1 MESKSN
7 MRKIMILDDEEDIAL
22 LFKEGFEI
30 IGFYNVAV
38 YNDPIKAL
46 YEIIS
51 NTYDLILID
60 IIMPNMN
67 GLEFYSNLK
76 KTEKE
81 SGSKV
86 CFFSAG
92 EFSEDRIR
100 DMFPDLRN
108 QKTILIRKPIRI
120 KELLIKI
127 DEIMDEKPEI

>member
-7 MRKIMILDDEEDIAL
+7 MKKIMILDDEEDIAL
-22 LFKEGFEI
+22 LFKEGLEI

-46 YEIIS
+46 YEIKS
-51 NTYDLILID
+51 NTYDVILID

-67 GLEFYSNLK
+67 GLEFYANLK

-81 SGSKV
+81 AGSKV

-100 DMFPDLRN
+100 DMFPDLKN
-108 QKTILIRKPIRI
+108 QKTILIHKPVRI

-127 DEIMDEKPEI
+127 DEIMYEKTEI

>member
-1 MESKSN
+1 
-7 MRKIMILDDEEDIAL
+7 MRKIMILDDEEDIAI
-22 LFKEGFEI
+22 LFKEGLEI

-46 YEIIS
+46 YEIKS

-60 IIMPNMN
+60 IVMPIMN

-81 SGSKV
+81 LGSKV

-100 DMFPDLRN
+100 DMFPGLKN
-108 QKTILIRKPIRI
+108 QKTILIRKPITI

-127 DEIMDEKPEI
+127 NQIMYEKSEI

>member
-1 MESKSN
+1 

-22 LFKEGFEI
+22 LFKEGLEI
-30 IGFYNVAV
+30 IGFYSVVV

-46 YEIIS
+46 YEIKS
-51 NTYDLILID
+51 KTYDLILID

-67 GLEFYSNLK
+67 GLEFYANLK
-76 KTEKE
+76 KMEKE

-100 DMFPDLRN
+100 GMFPDLKN
-108 QKTILIRKPIRI
+108 QKTILIHKPIRI

-127 DEIMDEKPEI
+127 DEMMYGKTEI